1 MTQPTLINLR
11 SNNTT
16 NFTTINLRLNYIH
29 RVKVLIL
36 LMTYLITC
44 ALRKQNKREDLNLG
58 VFNMITRINKS
69 KKFTKF
75 VSANANVNLME
86 GYVIQNNGGIKNV
99 NLMEGNVIQ
108 IKGKIKNVNLME
120 ENIIQINGGMMIH
133 VDVSVKSVIYV
144 RKNIFGILL
153 DVAVKMENI

>member
-69 KKFTKF
+69 KKFTKY
-75 VSANANVNLME
+75 VSANA
-86 GYVIQNNGGIKNV
+86 NV

-120 ENIIQINGGMMIH
+120 ENVIQINGGMMIH

>member
-1 MTQPTLINLR
+1 MTN
-11 SNNTT
+11 
-16 NFTTINLRLNYIH
+16 
-29 RVKVLIL
+29 
-36 LMTYLITC
+36 LITC

-69 KKFTKF
+69 KKFTKY

-86 GYVIQNNGGIKNV
+86 GY
-99 NLMEGNVIQ
+99 VIQ